1 MSIARNTTY
10 NILGAGVPLL
20 TTLLTVPPYL
30 HQIGEARYG
39 VLAIVWLLLG
49 YFSVFDLGMSR
60 ATSNQIAKLRDG
72 SAKDRQQVFWTA
84 LVTNASFGMLGAL
97 LLWFAGGLLIEHVV
111 RMSTQIRDE
120 VLSALPWIA
129 ASVPVVTVAG
139 VFTGALEGSEKFLT
153 VNIINVVGNVMFSVI
168 PLTVAFILGPSLI
181 WIIPA
186 ALLTRS
192 IFLVPLF
199 ISAYRS
205 ISPSGFA
212 GPNRYWMGKLLRY
225 GAWVMITNLVSP
237 ILETADRF
245 LISAVL
251 GVRAVAT
258 YSIPFNLANRLRILP
273 ASLSRT
279 LFPYISAN
287 HESAFSKTNDATRL
301 LAKIL
306 TPIII
311 VGISMLQPFLDLW
324 INPAFAGK
332 SAPVGEIILLGIWI
346 NGLAFFPLALLQAQG
361 RPDLVAKFHLLEL
374 LPFLIILWAG
384 MKWFGLEGAAW
395 AWTIRVAVDALLLF
409 WASGMLASA
418 ISTLWPATIF
428 LGITSLLS
436 RLPMGLWE
444 WPAMAIT
451 LFVSCL
457 WTWHTEPVIRQTFV
471 DQTRRL
477 SRSLRNKLGHGYAA
491 PPRKQRLSRISI
503 AMATY
508 NGEQFIRQQLD
519 SLANQS
525 LLPVELVVTDD
536 CSTDTT
542 LQILEEFSKTS
553 PFPVRVHRNLSRLGY
568 RENFLKAAS
577 LCTGELIA
585 FCDQDDVWLLEKLA
599 TMEPI
604 FDNEDVLLAVHD
616 GYLVDAALANKTAFR
631 HPDFRVPFAVLFG
644 FALVFRKTLVSLSAA
659 VPRPRDDHDLSGREL
674 LAHDQWIVFLASS
687 LGDCRQVRKSLVM
700 YRQHGNNTYGHGGKK
715 GVLGFLKDL
724 SKRDDQHYLR
734 YSSYAMEHA
743 QTIRNLIDLPDF
755 PRHWR
760 KNAERSAAK
769 WKRLAQ
775 MYRTRSELNDVR
787 ASLFKRIICLARLIS
802 QRGYSPHCLGRKALL
817 RDILIAVAGPSSFH
831 RAFSFAK
838 LRKLID

>member
-1 MSIARNTTY
+1 MSIARNTAY

-20 TTLLTVPPYL
+20 TTLITVPPYL

-60 ATSNQIAKLRDG
+60 ATSNQIAKLRGG

-168 PLTVAFILGPSLI
+168 PLAVAFILGPSLI

-199 ISAYRS
+199 LSAYRS

-279 LFPYISAN
+279 LFPHISAN
-287 HESAFSKTNDATRL
+287 QESAFSKTNDATRL

-311 VGISMLQPFLDLW
+311 VGISMLQPFLALW
-324 INPAFAGK
+324 ISPAFAGK

-374 LPFLIILWAG
+374 LPFLIILWLG

-409 WASGMLASA
+409 WASRMLTFA

-436 RLPMGLWE
+436 RLQMGLWE

-457 WTWHTEPVIRQTFV
+457 WTWHTEPVVRQTFI

-477 SRSLRNKLGHGYAA
+477 LRSLRNKLGNEYST
-491 PPRKQRLSRISI
+491 PPRKQRPSRISI

-542 LQILEEFSKTS
+542 LQILEDFSKNS
-553 PFPVRVHRNLSRLGY
+553 PFPVRVHRNPNRLGY
-568 RENFLKAAS
+568 RDNFLKAAS

-585 FCDQDDVWLLEKLA
+585 FCDQDDVWLPEKLA
-599 TMEPI
+599 TMDLV
-604 FDNEDVLLAVHD
+604 FDDDKVLLAAHD
-616 GYLVDAALANKTAFR
+616 GYLVDTNLSKKGSFK
-631 HPDFRVPFAVLFG
+631 HPDFRVPFGVFFG
-644 FALVFRKTLVSLSAA
+644 FALVFRKILIPLSADIE
-659 VPRPRDDHDLSGREL
+659 RPRADHDAQGRAPM
-674 LAHDQWIVFLASS
+674 AHDQWMVFVANSFGECRRVRRNLA
-687 LGDCRQVRKSLVM
+687 L
-700 YRQHGNNTYGHGGKK
+700 YRQHGRNTYGYGKK
-715 GVLGFLKDL
+715 TGINAFLEGVT
-724 SKRDDQHYLR
+724 KRGEKYYLQRSAHALARAEVIQHLT
-734 YSSYAMEHA
+734 S
-743 QTIRNLIDLPDF
+743 LPNF
-755 PRHWR
+755 SGKWRH
-760 KNAERSAAK
+760 NAARSAAK
-769 WKRLAQ
+769 WETLTRL
-775 MYRTRSELNDVR
+775 YIIR
-787 ASLFKRIICLARLIS
+787 ASLNKTNATIYHRSICLRRLVTARA
-802 QRGYSPHCLGRKALL
+802 YSRDFLGRKALL
-817 RDILIAVAGPSSFH
+817 RDLLVTMLGSSFFH
-831 RAFSFAK
+831 RA
-838 LRKLID
+838 LNLINSAETH